1 MTEELKQLQKQ
12 EALKRLKILQ
22 SKYGLPEYVV
32 REFAES
38 GTKYY
43 SEHDCYK
50 MKWCIHPISSD
61 KDFESVINEFEINND
76 VLVYYAI
83 FETPTN
89 DGLELGM
96 LYVSED
102 KWEWKKEIQE
112 LIEGYPLAYYKN
124 FDYDNE
130 SKYLYEPISY
140 ISFN

>member
-12 EALKRLKILQ
+12 EALKRLEILQ

-32 REFAES
+32 REYAES

-50 MKWCIHPISSD
+50 MQWYIHPISRD
-61 KDFESVINEFEINND
+61 KDFEFVIKEFEINND

-83 FETPTN
+83 FEPPTN
-89 DGLELGM
+89 DGLELSM

-102 KWEWKKEIQE
+102 KWNWKKEIQE

-124 FDYDNE
+124 LDYDNE
-130 SKYLYEPISY
+130 SKFLYEPISY

>member
-12 EALKRLKILQ
+12 EALKRLEILK

-32 REFAES
+32 REFSEN

-43 SEHDCYK
+43 SDHDCYK
-50 MKWCIHPISSD
+50 MQWTIHKISED
-61 KDFESVINEFEINND
+61 NFFETAVKEYEINND
-76 VLVYYAI
+76 VLVYYSI
-83 FETPTN
+83 FESSTY
-89 DGLELGM
+89 DGLELSM

-102 KWEWKKEIQE
+102 KWNWENEMQE

-130 SKYLYEPISY
+130 SKFLHEPLSY
-140 ISFN
+140 ISFK